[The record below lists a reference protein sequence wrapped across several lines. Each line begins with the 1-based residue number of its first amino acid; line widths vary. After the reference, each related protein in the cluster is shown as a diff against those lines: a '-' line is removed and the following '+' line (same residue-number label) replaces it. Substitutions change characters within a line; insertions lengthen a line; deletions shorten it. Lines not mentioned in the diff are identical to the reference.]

1 MGLCLPPLSL
11 LLVFAAAE
19 FWLGEEGAAVAVLGL
34 CLPPLSL
41 PLVPSARFRLGEG
54 GGGCGCAGLCTQVS
68 DAVVDACFAQDAN
81 SHVACETC
89 TGTNFV
95 MVFGE
100 ITTNA
105 EVDYEAVVR
114 EAIKDIGFDA
124 PEKGLDYKTCEV
136 SVCRDSPLSQ
146 RRHLV

>member
-1 MGLCLPPLSL
+1 MEAFG
-11 LLVFAAAE
+11 ARRTAE
-19 FWLGEEGAAVAVLGL
+19 DASQLTH
-34 CLPPLSL
+34 
-41 PLVPSARFRLGEG
+41 ARALY
-54 GGGCGCAGLCTQVS
+54 AQVS
-68 DAVVDACFAQDAN
+68 DAVVDACFAQDPN

-136 SVCRDSPLSQ
+136 RPPAFPLARLVYHTANRAVHLNSCRS
-146 RRHLV
+146 